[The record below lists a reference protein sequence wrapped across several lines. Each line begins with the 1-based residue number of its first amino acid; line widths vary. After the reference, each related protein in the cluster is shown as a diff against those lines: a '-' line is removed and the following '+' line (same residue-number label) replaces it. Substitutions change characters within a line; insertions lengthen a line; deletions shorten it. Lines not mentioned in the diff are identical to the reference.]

1 MGRGGAEYDS
11 CSSFMSS
18 ELEST
23 SCFDS
28 EDDDATSRSEVLSN
42 SSVCYSKLKAKP
54 FGLTDTSKGSW
65 IWAGPVECNS
75 IVVLVVT
82 PWVLFQFCR

>member
-1 MGRGGAEYDS
+1 MTFLGPGPIAWGLSLSAVSPPAGGRNGYSRVGRGAELSQYDS

-28 EDDDATSRSEVLSN
+28 EDDDATSR
-42 SSVCYSKLKAKP
+42 
-54 FGLTDTSKGSW
+54 
-65 IWAGPVECNS
+65 
-75 IVVLVVT
+75 
-82 PWVLFQFCR
+82 